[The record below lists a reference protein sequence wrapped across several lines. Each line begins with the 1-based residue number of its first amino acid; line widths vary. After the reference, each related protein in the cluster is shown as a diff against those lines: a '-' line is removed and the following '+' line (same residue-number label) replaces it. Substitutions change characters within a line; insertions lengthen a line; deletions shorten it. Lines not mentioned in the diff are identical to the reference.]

1 MDLLSYQRT
10 VFGFHGCDKR
20 VADAVLTGKAKL
32 SASENTY
39 DWLARG
45 IYFWEHGP
53 MRALEW
59 AIQQSKRKNS
69 HIKEPA
75 VIGAVIQLGT
85 CFDLLD
91 VRFTRELARYAASL
105 EQMMESKGQS
115 LPRNQRIGIRDGDW
129 LRRERDCF
137 VLKYA
142 IPAVEVDWGCQ
153 FDSVRGVFQEGAP
166 AFKGAGI
173 KLKSHIQIAVRDPR
187 AIIGYFLPDSS
198 MLQTSLS
205 TP

>member
-1 MDLLSYQRT
+1 MDILTYQRT
-10 VFGFHGCDKR
+10 VFGFHGCDKSL
-20 VADAVLTGKAKL
+20 VNEVLTGKAKL
-32 SASENTY
+32 SASANTY

-45 IYFWEHGP
+45 IYFREHGP
-53 MRALEW
+53 MRVMEW
-59 AIQQSKRKNS
+59 AILQSRRKNT

-75 VIGAVIQLGT
+75 VIGAVIQLGM

-91 VRFTRELARYAASL
+91 VRFTHELARHAATL
-105 EQMMESKGQS
+105 EQAMVSQGIP
-115 LPRNQRIGIRDGDW
+115 LPQNQRVGIRDGDW

-142 IPAVEVDWGCQ
+142 IPEVEREWNCQ

-173 KLKSHIQIAVRDPR
+173 KLKSHIQIAVREPR
-187 AIIGYFLPDSS
+187 AIIGYFLPDDN
-198 MLQTSLS
+198 MLQFPVTA
-205 TP
+205 P